1 MDTAQ
6 KNGQAG
12 LLLGFIGVLCF
23 SLTLP
28 ATRVAVPE
36 LGAVVVG
43 LGRAVVAAALA
54 GLLLA
59 LRREPFPKSHAVA
72 IVTTGLG
79 VVIAFP
85 LLSALAL
92 RTVPAVHGAVIVGFL
107 PAATAVWA
115 TLRGGERPSGF
126 FWLVTGLG
134 LAAIV
139 AFAGVQGAGSLQV
152 PDVLL
157 FFAVALGAYGYAEG
171 ARVSRELGGWRVICW
186 ALVLTAPV
194 LVLPV
199 GYDIVRQGG
208 LHADAAAWTGFAYVA
223 TVSMFLGF
231 FAWYAGLARGGI
243 ARVGQLQLIQL
254 PLTALW
260 GVVLLREHLSGAT
273 VVTGLIVV
281 ASAAVA
287 VRLRVAN
294 APVRSR
300 AQAGGVR

>member
-1 MDTAQ
+1 MDAVR

-59 LRREPFPKSHAVA
+59 LRREPFPKSHSLA

-79 VVIAFP
+79 VVVAFP

-115 TLRGGERPSGF
+115 TLRAGERPSRL
-126 FWLVTGLG
+126 FWLGSGLG
-134 LAAIV
+134 LAAIL
-139 AFAGVQGAGSLQV
+139 AFAQVQGAGSFQA
-152 PDVLL
+152 PDILL
-157 FFAVALGAYGYAEG
+157 FLAVGAGAYGYAEG

-186 ALVLTAPV
+186 ALVLTAPA

-208 LHADAAAWTGFAYVA
+208 LHADAAAWGGFAYVA
-223 TVSMFLGF
+223 IVSMFLGF

-243 ARVGQLQLIQL
+243 ARVGQLQLVQL

-260 GVVLLREHLSGAT
+260 GVVLLREHLSAAT
-273 VVTGLIVV
+273 VVAGFIVV
-281 ASAAVA
+281 ASAAAA

-294 APVRSR
+294 APARPR
-300 AQAGGVR
+300 APAEGNV

>member
-1 MDTAQ
+1 MEATRQNAR
-6 KNGQAG
+6 AG
-12 LLLGFIGVLCF
+12 LLLGFIGVVSF

-43 LGRAVVAAALA
+43 LGRALVAAALA
-54 GLLLA
+54 GLVLI
-59 LRREPFPKSHAVA
+59 LRREPFPRAHAVA

-107 PAATAVWA
+107 PAATAVFA
-115 TLRGGERPSGF
+115 TLRGGERPSGS
-126 FWLVTGLG
+126 FWLGSGLG
-134 LAAIV
+134 LAAVV
-139 AFAGVQGAGSLQV
+139 AFAEFQGAGSLQA
-152 PDVLL
+152 PDLLL
-157 FFAVALGAYGYAEG
+157 FLAVACAAYGYAEG
-171 ARVSRELGGWRVICW
+171 GRVSRTLGGWRVICW

-208 LHADAAAWTGFAYVA
+208 LHAHAAAWAGFVYVA
-223 TVSMFLGF
+223 VVSMFLGF

-243 ARVGQLQLIQL
+243 ARVGQLQLMQL

-260 GVVLLREHLSGAT
+260 GVLLLREEVSGAT
-273 VVTGLIVV
+273 VVAGCIVV
-281 ASAAVA
+281 ASAAAV

-294 APVRSR
+294 APVAAR
-300 AQAGGVR
+300 G

>member
-1 MDTAQ
+1 MDTPR
-6 KNGQAG
+6 KSVQAG
-12 LLLGFIGVLCF
+12 LLLGFIGVVSF
-23 SLTLP
+23 SVTLP

-59 LRREPFPKSHAVA
+59 FKREPFPKAHALA

-79 VVIAFP
+79 VVIGFP
-85 LLSALAL
+85 LLSAIAL
-92 RTVPAVHGAVIVGFL
+92 RTVPAVHAAVIAGFL
-107 PAATAVWA
+107 PAATAVFA
-115 TLRGGERPSGF
+115 TIRGGERPSGL
-126 FWLVTGLG
+126 FWLGSGLG

-139 AFAGVQGAGSLQV
+139 AFAEVQGAGSLQA

-157 FFAVALGAYGYAEG
+157 CLAVASAAYGYAEG

-199 GYDIVRQGG
+199 GYEVVRQGG
-208 LHADAAAWTGFAYVA
+208 LHAHAVAWAGFAYVA
-223 TVSMFLGF
+223 IVSMFLGF

-243 ARVGQLQLIQL
+243 ARVGQLQLLQL
-254 PLTALW
+254 PLTAVW
-260 GVVLLREHLSGAT
+260 GVVLLREHLTSAT
-273 VVTGLIVV
+273 VIAGFIVV
-281 ASAAVA
+281 ASAAVV
-287 VRLRVAN
+287 VRLRVDSPDHSVA
-294 APVRSR
+294 R
-300 AQAGGVR
+300 GT